1 MKKLIASLLFLLIQ
15 MSLYSQGTLN
25 NTSLTDKDTV
35 KVIVNYRYIV
45 ATRML
50 YKDYCGAKKVENQQL
65 YTIQTQDRQIKSLV
79 KQIDLFKSND
89 SIANVRFKNDSI
101 LIHDFE
107 NKFKANRNAKIGTSV
122 AVPVVAIFSFL
133 LGWYLHR

>member
-1 MKKLIASLLFLLIQ
+1 
-15 MSLYSQGTLN
+15 MSIYSQGTSK

-35 KVIVNYRYIV
+35 LVTVKYRYIV

-65 YTIQTQDRQIKSLV
+65 YTIQTQDRQIKSLL
-79 KQIDLFKSND
+79 KQNEKFSQND
-89 SIANVRFKNDSI
+89 SIAKIRFRNDSI

-107 NKFKANRNAKIGTSV
+107 SKYMANKRAKIGASI
-122 AVPVVAIFSFL
+122 AVPVAAVLSFL